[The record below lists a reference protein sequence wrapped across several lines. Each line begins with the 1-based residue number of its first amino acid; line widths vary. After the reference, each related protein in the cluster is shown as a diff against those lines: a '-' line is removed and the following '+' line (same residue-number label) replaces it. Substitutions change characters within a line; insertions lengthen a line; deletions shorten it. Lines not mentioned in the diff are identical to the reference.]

1 MRGHIHKR
9 EHKRRDGRKTTL
21 YYAVVF
27 RGVDPAD
34 GKKRYDWGRGFKTKR
49 EAETALVER
58 LAALGASTYVAPAST
73 TVEHFLRTLWL
84 PSIRGQVK
92 TTTANGYE
100 WVIERYLV
108 PMLGPR
114 RLQDLT
120 TMDLN
125 GLYAR
130 LQAGDVPQQARHP
143 GRRNKPLSAKTIRN
157 VHGVLRKALGDAV
170 DCGLVSRNVAES
182 AKAPKPAAPQM
193 AAWSASQ
200 LAEFLNATRKD
211 RLHLVW
217 HVASTTGMRRG
228 ETLGL
233 RWSDVDLDAHRLSV
247 RRTLVCS
254 KGQVVED
261 TPKSHESRTV
271 DLDPHTVALL
281 RRHRKCQHEER
292 LAFGQGYMASDDV
305 FTREDGTYHH
315 PDVVSSAFARAVKA
329 TGLPRIRLHD
339 LRHTHATILL
349 KEGVPVKVVSE
360 RLGHADPAF
369 TMKTYQH
376 VLPGM
381 QADAAVLF
389 ANLVKTAQ
397 DQGSASGPADASSP
411 ATGTARP

>member
-9 EHKRRDGRKTTL
+9 QHKRRDGRISTL
-21 YYAVVF
+21 YYAVLF
-27 RGVDPAD
+27 RGLDPAT
-34 GKKRYDWGRGFKTKR
+34 GKKQYDWGRGFKTKR

-58 LAALGASTYVAPAST
+58 LAALGAGTYVAPANT
-73 TVEHFLRTLWL
+73 TVEHFLREVWL
-84 PSIRGQVK
+84 PSIRGRVK
-92 TTTANGYE
+92 TTTADGYE
-100 WVIERYLV
+100 WVVERYLV

-130 LQAGDVPQQARHP
+130 LQAGDVPEQARHP
-143 GRRNKPLSAKTIRN
+143 GRKNKPLSAKTVKN
-157 VHGVLRKALGDAV
+157 VHGVLRKALRDAV
-170 DCGLVSRNVAES
+170 DCGIVPRNVAES
-182 AKAPKPAAPQM
+182 ARPPKPTRPQM

-200 LAEFLNATRKD
+200 LAAFLNATSED
-211 RLHLVW
+211 RLHDVW
-217 HVASTTGMRRG
+217 HVASSTGMRRG
-228 ETLGL
+228 EFLGL

-254 KGQVVED
+254 KGKVVED
-261 TPKSHESRTV
+261 TPKSHEARTV
-271 DLDPHTVALL
+271 DLDPQTVALL
-281 RRHRKCQHEER
+281 RRHRTRQHEER
-292 LAFGQGYMASDDV
+292 LMFGEGYARSDFV
-305 FTREDGTYHH
+305 FTKEDGTFHH
-315 PDVVSSAFARAVKA
+315 PDVVSSAFARAVA
-329 TGLPRIRLHD
+329 NTDLPRIRLHD

-381 QADAAVLF
+381 QSDAAALFASVIRTASSQKKPRAEADA
-389 ANLVKTAQ
+389 N
-397 DQGSASGPADASSP
+397 
-411 ATGTARP
+411 